1 MRNRS
6 AINIISSLVVVILL
20 SGCGTLYR
28 GFNQNLPISTI
39 PSGATAKIGDKQ
51 CVTPCT
57 LRVSRKTD
65 SVTISKDGQTQIF
78 EVDYRKSV
86 WFFWDIILGG
96 IVVLPAID
104 CILGGVY
111 DLKPVKL
118 DLYHER
124 MLFHPMAGQMV
135 PQAAP
140 MRAATPA
147 PLPTITSDVDEL
159 PNAMTARINNS
170 YAIVIGVEQY
180 RQSIPRADFA
190 THDAEIVAKY
200 LTKVLGYPEENVI
213 TLLNEN
219 ALKSDFEKYFEHWL
233 ANTVQK
239 DGTVFIYFAGRGAP
253 DPNSGDI
260 YLTPHDGDPSFL
272 NLTAYPLKKMYA
284 ALGRLPA
291 KKVIVVLDTNFSGA
305 GARSVAV
312 RGARS
317 QAANLNGLATASKN
331 IVTLSATSGDQITST
346 YDEKGHGLL
355 TYVMLKGIKTEN
367 IVKQDGTLK
376 INDLFSYV
384 KAYVSRIAMNQ
395 YKNEQSPQLIE
406 AKSAVAPIR

>member
-1 MRNRS
+1 M
-6 AINIISSLVVVILL
+6 LL

-51 CVTPCT
+51 CITPCT

-96 IVVLPAID
+96 IFVLPAID

-124 MLFHPMAGQMV
+124 MLFHPMAGQAP

-147 PLPTITSDVDEL
+147 PIPTIASDVDEL

-170 YAIVIGVEQY
+170 YAVVIGVEQY
-180 RQSIPRADFA
+180 RQGIPRADFA
-190 THDAEIVAKY
+190 AHDAEVVAKY

-219 ALKSDFEKYFEHWL
+219 ALKGDLEKYFEHWL

-253 DPNSGDI
+253 DPNSGDL
-260 YLTPHDGDPSFL
+260 YLVPHDGDASFL
-272 NLTAYPLKKMYA
+272 NLTGYSLRKMYS
-284 ALGRLPA
+284 ALGKLPA
-291 KKVIVVLDTNFSGA
+291 KKVIVVLDSNFSGA
-305 GARSVAV
+305 GARSVPV
-312 RGARS
+312 RGAQS
-317 QAANLNGLATASKN
+317 QASTLNRFATTAKN
-331 IVTLSATSGDQITST
+331 IVTLSATSGSQLTST

-355 TYVMLKGIKTEN
+355 TYFMLKGIKTEN
-367 IVKQDGTLK
+367 VVKQDGTLK
-376 INDLFSYV
+376 ITDLFSYV
-384 KAYVSRIAMNQ
+384 RAYVSRIAMNQ